1 MKREVENRIVKVF
14 DKNNELLDQFG
25 VYGQNK
31 ESILD
36 YAESNRVNEFFYVS
50 HNFAIGIK
58 FGVVFFYQNG
68 YEKDNDDFHRSI
80 ARFQIIEELADG
92 GSHTIESY
100 VKHMSNGRSESI
112 DNLYQFT
119 MK

>member
-14 DKNNELLDQFG
+14 DENNELIDHFV

-36 YAESNRVNEFFYVS
+36 YVESNRVNEIFYVS

-58 FGVVFFYQNG
+58 FGIVLFYENKN
-68 YEKDNDDFHRSI
+68 EKDNDEFHRSI

-100 VKHMSNGRSESI
+100 VKYMSNGRSESI

-119 MK
+119 MN